1 MLTRDA
7 VQRRLAQLIADA
19 MYMDE
24 SEVPANELFSS
35 FGLES
40 LTLAKIVAKINQ
52 EYAVA
57 IHPRDVLKH
66 QTLRDASEFVHHEIS
81 THNARKEAAS

>member
-1 MLTRDA
+1 ME
-7 VQRRLAQLIADA
+7 
-19 MYMDE
+19 E
-24 SEVPANELFSS
+24 SEVPEAELFSS

-52 EYAVA
+52 EYDVA

-66 QTLRDASEFVHHEIS
+66 QTLRDASSFLHGEIS
-81 THNARKEAAS
+81 NHHARKAAAR

>member
-1 MLTRDA
+1 MPTQHA
-7 VQRRLAQLIADA
+7 VQRYLAQLIAEA

-24 SEVPANELFSS
+24 AEVPETELFSS

-40 LTLAKIVAKINQ
+40 LTLAKIVTRINQ
-52 EYAVA
+52 EYAVG

-66 QTLRDASEFVHHEIS
+66 QTLRDASEFIHHEICIQ
-81 THNARKEAAS
+81 TATKEAVQ